1 MIFFPF
7 SLILMI
13 SKVSIIITCVW
24 NTEENIVP
32 IHQDKYKKEIEETAV
47 REKIILIFGISN
59 KQVQNIICLAI
70 VKFL

>member
-1 MIFFPF
+1 
-7 SLILMI
+7 MI

-32 IHQDKYKKEIEETAV
+32 IHQDKYKKEIEETPV
-47 REKIILIFGISN
+47 REKNILIFGISN

>member
-1 MIFFPF
+1 
-7 SLILMI
+7 MI